1 MAGGSSRLGGGI
13 SSLGSSLGGGR
24 VLGSGMRVTESE
36 LGSVFGS
43 KSIMS
48 ATALMERT
56 GGDLEM
62 LRDIFVLK
70 FKEQLKIIK
79 QVYKT

>member
-1 MAGGSSRLGGGI
+1 MKGGSRLGGGI
-13 SSLGSSLGGGR
+13 SSLGSSSLGGR
-24 VLGSGMRVTESE
+24 VPSQMRITESE

-56 GGDLEM
+56 GGDVEM
-62 LRDIFVLK
+62 LRDIFVHK
-70 FKEQLKIIK
+70 FREQLKIIK
-79 QVYKT
+79 AVYKT